1 MTFLGSRKCK
11 PKDKGISGTPL
22 DDIEANTSAQD
33 IMGKT
38 KPQCAKRVVLVMAIV
53 HAVPFIAFVVE
64 AVLSGLVF
72 CLVTGYPYWLWFT
85 FDTTTQKPSNA
96 LPPLIGNTTRQ

>member
-1 MTFLGSRKCK
+1 MTFLGSRECK
-11 PKDKGISGTPL
+11 RKRTGISDIPL
-22 DDIEANTSAQD
+22 ADIEANAIPLGAQHE
-33 IMGKT
+33 KA
-38 KPQCAKRVVLVMAIV
+38 QCAKHNVLVMAIV

-85 FDTTTQKPSNA
+85 FDTVQKPSNA
-96 LPPLIGNTTRQ
+96 LPPLVGNTTRQ

>member
-85 FDTTTQKPSNA
+85 FDTTQKPSNA